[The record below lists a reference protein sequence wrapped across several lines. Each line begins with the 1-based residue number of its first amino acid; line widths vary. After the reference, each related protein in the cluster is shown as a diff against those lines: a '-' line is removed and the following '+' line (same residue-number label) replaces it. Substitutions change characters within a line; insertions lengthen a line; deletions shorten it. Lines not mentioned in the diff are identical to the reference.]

1 MTLAG
6 TQFHSP
12 QYCTCATVGS
22 FSFSAS
28 GYLFRYYEAVP
39 AGTRLGLLTGESITV
54 AEARRRAQESQR
66 LMLVELSPARA
77 IDASRSQDAMRFT
90 NHSCSPNALIQVE
103 DGEISFFA
111 LRDLEPGD
119 EITVDYGLTHHEGR
133 LACRCGAPG
142 CRGSL

>member
-1 MTLAG
+1 MAQPYDTDP
-6 TQFHSP
+6 QFVAVALRRSRID
-12 QYCTCATVGS
+12 
-22 FSFSAS
+22 
-28 GYLFRYYEAVP
+28 GYGVFEAEAIP
-39 AGTRLGLLTGESITV
+39 AGTRLGLRTRESSPV

-66 LMLVELSPARA
+66 LMLVELSAARA

-90 NHSCSPNALIQVE
+90 NHSCSPNARIQVE

-111 LRDLEPGD
+111 LLDLGAGD

-133 LACRCGAPG
+133 LACRCRAPG

>member
-1 MTLAG
+1 MALAYDTD
-6 TQFHSP
+6 TQFVAVALRRSRID
-12 QYCTCATVGS
+12 
-22 FSFSAS
+22 
-28 GYLFRYYEAVP
+28 GYGVFAAEAIP

-90 NHSCSPNALIQVE
+90 NHSCSPNARIQVE

-111 LRDLEPGD
+111 LSDLSAGD

-133 LACRCGAPG
+133 LACRCGKPG

>member
-1 MTLAG
+1 MALAYDSD
-6 TQFHSP
+6 TQFVAVALRRSRID
-12 QYCTCATVGS
+12 
-22 FSFSAS
+22 
-28 GYLFRYYEAVP
+28 GYGVFAAEAIP

-90 NHSCSPNALIQVE
+90 NHSCSPNARIQVE

-111 LRDLEPGD
+111 LRDLEAGD
-119 EITVDYGLTHHEGR
+119 EITVDYGVTHHEGR

-142 CRGSL
+142 CRGAL